1 MMNDRIEGRGTREGA
16 LSLVSKK
23 SLQSKQKSVPL
34 VPGSVIPRE
43 FFNFYETYTLRY
55 TLLLEGSPALK
66 QGHLVR
72 VLIAIL
78 ELKGRT

>member
-1 MMNDRIEGRGTREGA
+1 MSFA
-16 LSLVSKK
+16 YSSKK
-23 SLQSKQKSVPL
+23 SPVEAKAVPV